1 MRAFLGLDGGGT
13 KTAYAIVNETR
24 AVLVRGSGPPSNPT
38 RIGFPAAFDA
48 LRETCQTALHST
60 RIPLNIISLC
70 AGLAGTGRAENR
82 EQMLQFFAQAFPNS
96 AIQVCTDLELA
107 LSAMPP
113 GPAMVLI
120 VGTGSAAIARNAAGL
135 VRREGGH
142 GPLNSDGGSAFDIGH
157 SAVLAVRNDA
167 NQSTN
172 LPEQILKTLQFS
184 NWAEI
189 DSKLAE
195 DPDSVYPR
203 IFPVVATAADSGDP
217 LAQFL
222 LQAAAKKVTTLAEN
236 LASKQQLTKQ
246 IFPLAKHGGAIG
258 RSRFFDRAIDIE
270 LRRVLPAAQISKLNI
285 DLAEVAAWLA
295 LPSHSSQN
303 QTAGEDI

>member
-1 MRAFLGLDGGGT
+1 M
-13 KTAYAIVNETR
+13 
-24 AVLVRGSGPPSNPT
+24 VLV
-38 RIGFPAAFDA
+38 
-48 LRETCQTALHST
+48 
-60 RIPLNIISLC
+60 
-70 AGLAGTGRAENR
+70 
-82 EQMLQFFAQAFPNS
+82 
-96 AIQVCTDLELA
+96 
-107 LSAMPP
+107 
-113 GPAMVLI
+113 

-142 GPLNSDGGSAFDIGH
+142 GPLNSDGGSAFDIGR
-157 SAVLAVRNDA
+157 SAVLAARNDA

-172 LPEQILKTLQFS
+172 LPEQILKTLEFS
-184 NWAEI
+184 KWAEI
-189 DSKLAE
+189 DAKMAE

-203 IFPVVATAADSGDP
+203 IFPVVAKAADSGDP

-222 LQAAAKKVTTLAEN
+222 LQEAAKKVTTLAEN

-303 QTAGEDI
+303 QILGEDT